1 MLEAA
6 RPKMTGSTT
15 REGFVAALDP
25 DDPRSIGGYQLLGR
39 LGAGGMGRVFLG
51 RSPGGRQVA
60 VKVVHAALVDQ
71 PDFRSRFRREVHAAR
86 AVSGAFTAP
95 VMDADPDAPEPWL
108 VTSYIS
114 GPSLERAVTDW
125 GPMPTARVFALAAGL
140 AEALVSIHGA
150 QLVHRDLKPSNVLL
164 ATDGPRVIDF
174 GIARVVEGSSLT
186 MTGFALGSPGFMSPE
201 QVNGEEI
208 GPASDVFSLGSVLT
222 YAATGGNPFGN
233 GHLASLL
240 FRVVHDSPDISP
252 VADPALR
259 ALISDCLAKDPAQR
273 PTPREILARCGEA
286 AGEAG
291 SDGGAASSG
300 ESHHTIGGTLD
311 SGAPGAATHPGRRP
325 GDEAPT
331 VPAAAASRT
340 PTAPPTPVQSAPA
353 TPAQPAP
360 GTPPTPVSSVP
371 PTPVPSVAE
380 TPVPNVQDTP
390 VAGSLPI
397 PPQAQ
402 PLPDGTAARRGPS
415 RRTLLISAAAAA
427 AVVAVGVPV
436 ALSLDEHATPSPQSP
451 QSPQPTRPGGPG
463 PVAVWRL
470 DEQAGTLAADAV
482 GAHDGTAADVRWGI
496 GNSGAA
502 LFNGVSSQII
512 TRGQV
517 LDTGPGQSFTVSAWV
532 YLTSSNG
539 FATVISQGTDSSS
552 FFLQYSGDD
561 RRWAFSRPGVRAL
574 AAQPPALNTWTHLVG
589 VCDAAAHRL
598 HLYVNGAQQGTATDT
613 RPDTRPGPLMI
624 GRAALGGRPVDFFSG
639 GIKNVQVFDRALGP
653 KRVAALAQGD
663 AQ

>member
-1 MLEAA
+1 M
-6 RPKMTGSTT
+6 
-15 REGFVAALDP
+15 AALDP
-25 DDPRSIGGYQLLGR
+25 GDPRSIGGYQLLGR

-95 VMDADPDAPEPWL
+95 VIDADPDAPEPWL

-273 PTPREILARCGEA
+273 PTPREILTRCGEA
-286 AGEAG
+286 AREDA
-291 SDGGAASSG
+291 SDGGAASTG
-300 ESHHTIGGTLD
+300 EGHHTIGGTLD
-311 SGAPGAATHPGRRP
+311 SGAPGEAPRPGRRP

-331 VPAAAASRT
+331 VPAAAGSRT
-340 PTAPPTPVQSAPA
+340 PTLPPTPVHSAPA
-353 TPAQPAP
+353 PPPPPAP
-360 GTPPTPVSSVP
+360 GTPSTPVPSVP
-371 PTPVPSVAE
+371 PTPVPNVAE
-380 TPVPNVQDTP
+380 TPVPNVRDTP

-402 PLPDGTAARRGPS
+402 ARPLSDGTAARRGPS

-427 AVVAVGVPV
+427 AVAAVAVPV
-436 ALSLDEHATPSPQSP
+436 ALSLDQHDAPASPP
-451 QSPQPTRPGGPG
+451 ARPTGPE
-463 PVAVWRL
+463 PVAAWRL
-470 DEQAGTLAADAV
+470 DEQSGTLAADAV
-482 GAHDGTAADVRWGI
+482 GAHDGSAADVRWGV

-512 TRGQV
+512 TRDQV
-517 LDTGPGQSFTVSAWV
+517 LDTGPGQSFTISAWV
-532 YLTSSNG
+532 YLTSANG
-539 FATVISQGTDSSS
+539 FATVISQGADSSS

-574 AAQPPALNTWTHLVG
+574 ADQPPALNTWTHLVG
-589 VCDAAAHRL
+589 VCDAATHRL
-598 HLYVNGAQQGTATDT
+598 RLYVNGTQQGTATDT
-613 RPDTRPGPLMI
+613 RPVTRPGPLMI

-639 GIKNVQVFDRALGP
+639 GIKNVQVFDRALAP
-653 KRVAALAQGD
+653 RRIAALAQGD
-663 AQ
+663 AR